1 MKRQHLASPGRILI
15 LASASAALGLAAPG
29 TAQAASGAA
38 WDEFRAAVETA
49 CTALVEAPA
58 EAEIAIEVNP
68 FGSESYGVAL
78 VTVSFPAGGA
88 DRMIC
93 VMDKKTGVA
102 ELSAP
107 FLPEE

>member
-1 MKRQHLASPGRILI
+1 MKRQHPASPGRIL
-15 LASASAALGLAAPG
+15 LAATVLGLAAAG
-29 TAQAASGAA
+29 MAQAASEAA
-38 WDEFRAAVETA
+38 WDEFRTAVETA

-58 EAEIAIEVNP
+58 EAEIAVEVNP

-93 VMDKKTGVA
+93 VMDKKTGAA

-107 FLPEE
+107 FTPEE